1 LKDSVAGFFVRV
13 FAEARGEVQMP
24 TTESRQLLLDHVD
37 ARTVAAE
44 TCEPADEA
52 GETVGRVADR
62 NAIVRLDPDHPG
74 FRDAE
79 YRARRNRIAEIALGY
94 EPRTTIPDAPYT
106 AEEHALWR
114 TIRDALEPAHRAHAC
129 AEYLEAARRLDLP
142 RERIP
147 QLREVS
153 ERVREISG
161 FRLEP
166 VAGLVAPRVFL
177 ESLADGVF
185 LCTQYIRHHSTP
197 FYTPEPDVVHEV
209 LGHALTLASPRLAEL
224 NRLFGEAVRRA
235 TSAEELERLSR
246 VYWFTIEFGVVREG
260 GEVKAYGTGLLS
272 SAGELEAMSGA
283 ELRPLDP
290 EEATRAEYD
299 PTRFQPRLFCA
310 DSFDEMCEALT
321 RFLEGRRR
329 VG

>member
-1 LKDSVAGFFVRV
+1 MLLLPAVCPAFLLLLEVSKVR
-13 FAEARGEVQMP
+13 
-24 TTESRQLLLDHVD
+24 TTHEHNQLLLDHVD
-37 ARTVAAE
+37 ARTVAAN
-44 TCEPADEA
+44 ADEDVA
-52 GETVGRVADR
+52 DRNKNSADR
-62 NAIVRLDPDHPG
+62 NAIVQLDPDHPG

-79 YRARRNRIAEIALGY
+79 YRARRNHIARIALDY
-94 EPRTTIPDAPYT
+94 EPGAQVPDAPYT
-106 AEEHALWR
+106 TEEHALWR
-114 TIRDALEPAHRAHAC
+114 TICDALAPAHERHAC
-129 AEYLEAARRLDLP
+129 AEYIEATLRLDLP
-142 RERIP
+142 RNRIP

-153 ERVREISG
+153 ERVQRISG

-197 FYTPEPDVVHEV
+197 LYTPEPDVVHEL

-235 TSAEELERLSR
+235 DSSEKLERLSR

-272 SAGELEAMSGA
+272 SAGELEAMQSA
-283 ELRPLDP
+283 ELRAFDL
-290 EEATRAEYD
+290 EEAARAEYD
-299 PTRFQPRLFCA
+299 PTRFQPALFCA
-310 DSFDEMCEALT
+310 DSFDEMHAVLKD
-321 RFLEGRRR
+321 FLIRQQP
-329 VG
+329 VA